1 MESQGSADTLQNMA
15 TCFEGLKRYDEA
27 EGCLLKALSIEIE
40 DGAVGA
46 IPPPPP
52 LSAPTPQSG
61 VSGVSGVKPST
72 DIDTGKGKD
81 KDKGTGT
88 GTDTDNTGKGTAKC
102 DPNTIALTRRNA
114 STINNLG
121 VLYRYA

>member
-61 VSGVSGVKPST
+61 VSGVKSST

-81 KDKGTGT
+81 KDKGTGTGT